1 MPFLLFNTLIKQ
13 FFFYLWCLIKFS
25 ESMSQIKLI
34 NIVGARPQIIKASAI
49 SRAIRNYYSNQITE
63 IIVHTGQHYDK
74 EMSEVFF
81 DELEIHKPHYN
92 LGVGSA
98 GHGKQT
104 SLMITG
110 IEEILV
116 KEKPDCVLLYGDTN
130 STLAG
135 ALAAAKLHFP
145 VIHIE
150 AGLRSFNKTMPE
162 ELNRIMSDHSST
174 LLFAPTNAAFKNL
187 MNEGFKPENSPPYTI
202 SNPKIYLTGD
212 IMYDNTLFFAGL
224 AEKKK
229 KGFLEKLSLKRDN
242 YVLVTIHRDTNTDD
256 IDRLRE
262 ILIALK
268 SLAEENDIVLVM
280 PFHPRTIVSL
290 KNRLEKLYDEL
301 IHCSYLKII
310 PPVSF
315 LEMILL
321 EKSCRMIVTDSGGVQ
336 KESHFFKKPCII
348 LRNETEWIEL
358 VNNGTSKLVGADQ
371 VLIRH
376 EFLSFMNSHSVL
388 EYPGFYGDGKAAEF
402 ILSEILLMFEKEQHL

>member
-1 MPFLLFNTLIKQ
+1 MPH
-13 FFFYLWCLIKFS
+13 
-25 ESMSQIKLI
+25 IKLL

-49 SRAIRNYYSNQITE
+49 SRAIRTHYLKDITE

-74 EMSEVFF
+74 EMSDVFF
-81 DELEIHKPHYN
+81 DELEIHKPQYN

-98 GHGKQT
+98 GHGRQT
-104 SLMITG
+104 SMMITG
-110 IEEILV
+110 IEEVLL

-135 ALAAAKLHFP
+135 ALAASKLHFP

-187 MNEGFKPENSPPYTI
+187 MSEGFRPENSPPYTI
-202 SNPKIYLTGD
+202 DNPKIYLTGD

-229 KGFLEKLSLKRDN
+229 ATFLEQMSLVRN
-242 YVLVTIHRDTNTDD
+242 SYILVTIHRDTNTDD
-256 IDRLRE
+256 IVRLKE
-262 ILIALK
+262 IITTLK
-268 SLAEENDIVLVM
+268 TLAEEKDIILVM
-280 PFHPRTIVSL
+280 PLHPRTIVSL
-290 KNRLEKLYDEL
+290 KTRLKSFYDEL
-301 IHCSYLKII
+301 INCRYIMII

-321 EKSCRMIVTDSGGVQ
+321 EKNCRMIVTDSGGVQ
-336 KESHFFKKPCII
+336 KESHFFRKPCIV
-348 LRNETEWIEL
+348 LRKETEWIEL
-358 VNNGTSKLVGADQ
+358 VKNGTAKLVGADPDR
-371 VLIRH
+371 IRH
-376 EFLSFMNSHSVL
+376 EFLYFMDSHSDL
-388 EYPGFYGDGKAAEF
+388 EYPGFYGDGKTAEF
-402 ILSEILLMFEKEQHL
+402 ILTEILLMFEKE

>member
-1 MPFLLFNTLIKQ
+1 MPH
-13 FFFYLWCLIKFS
+13 
-25 ESMSQIKLI
+25 IKLL

-49 SRAIRNYYSNQITE
+49 SRAIRTHYLKDITE

-74 EMSEVFF
+74 EMSDVFF
-81 DELEIHKPHYN
+81 DELEIHKPQYN

-98 GHGKQT
+98 GHGRQT
-104 SLMITG
+104 SMMIAG
-110 IEEILV
+110 IEEVLL

-135 ALAAAKLHFP
+135 ALAASKLHFP

-187 MNEGFKPENSPPYTI
+187 MSEGFRPENSPPYTI
-202 SNPKIYLTGD
+202 DNPKIYLTGD

-229 KGFLEKLSLKRDN
+229 ATFLEQMSLVRN
-242 YVLVTIHRDTNTDD
+242 SYILVTIHRDTNTDD
-256 IDRLRE
+256 IVRLKE
-262 ILIALK
+262 IITTLK
-268 SLAEENDIVLVM
+268 TLAEEKDIILVM
-280 PFHPRTIVSL
+280 PLHPRTIVSL
-290 KNRLEKLYDEL
+290 KTRLKSFYDEL
-301 IHCSYLKII
+301 INCRYIMII

-321 EKSCRMIVTDSGGVQ
+321 EKNCRMIVTDSGGVQ
-336 KESHFFKKPCII
+336 KESHFFRKPCIV
-348 LRNETEWIEL
+348 LRKETEWIEL
-358 VNNGTSKLVGADQ
+358 VKNGTAKLVGADPDR
-371 VLIRH
+371 IRH
-376 EFLSFMNSHSVL
+376 EFLYFMDSHSDL
-388 EYPGFYGDGKAAEF
+388 EYPGFYGDGKTAEF
-402 ILSEILLMFEKEQHL
+402 ILTEILLMFEKD

>member
-1 MPFLLFNTLIKQ
+1 
-13 FFFYLWCLIKFS
+13 
-25 ESMSQIKLI
+25 MSQIKLI

-49 SRAIRNYYSNQITE
+49 SRAIRKHYSDKISE
-63 IIVHTGQHYDK
+63 IILHTGQHYDK

-98 GHGKQT
+98 GHGRQT

-110 IEEILV
+110 IEEILI
-116 KEKPDCVLLYGDTN
+116 KEKPDGVLLYGDTN

-135 ALAAAKLHFP
+135 ALAASKLHFP

-187 MNEGFKPENSPPYTI
+187 MAEGFRPENSPPYTI
-202 SNPKIYLTGD
+202 NNPKIYLTGD

-229 KGFLEKLSLKRDN
+229 IKFLERLSLVKDN
-242 YVLVTIHRDTNTDD
+242 YVLVTVHRDTNTDD
-256 IDRLRE
+256 VVRLNE
-262 ILIALK
+262 ILITLK
-268 SLAEENDIVLVM
+268 RMAEENNIILVM
-280 PFHPRTIVSL
+280 PLHPRTIVSL
-290 KNRLEKLYDEL
+290 KTRLKDLFIEL
-301 IHCSYLKII
+301 SNCKHIKII

-321 EKSCRMIVTDSGGVQ
+321 EKNCRMIVTDSGGVQ
-336 KESHFFKKPCII
+336 KESHFFKRPCIV

-358 VNNGTSKLVGADQ
+358 VNNGTAKLVGADPDR
-371 VLIRH
+371 IRT
-376 EFLSFMNSHSVL
+376 EFLSFLKSHVNL
-388 EYPGFYGDGKAAEF
+388 EYPGFYGDGKTAEF
-402 ILSEILLMFEKEQHL
+402 ILNEILLMFEKE